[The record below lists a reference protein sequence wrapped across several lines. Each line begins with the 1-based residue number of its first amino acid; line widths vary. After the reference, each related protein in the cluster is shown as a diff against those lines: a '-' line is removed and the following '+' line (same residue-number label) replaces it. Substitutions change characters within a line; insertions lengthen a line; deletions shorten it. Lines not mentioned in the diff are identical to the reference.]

1 MVLDAVAYHFRG
13 EAGGKALIVLKTEK
27 KTEMKK
33 KQTNEKTKQKKTK
46 NYLFVLFLPY
56 GS

>member
-27 KTEMKK
+27 ENEMKK
-33 KQTNEKTKQKKTK
+33 KQTNEKTKWKK
-46 NYLFVLFLPY
+46 N
-56 GS
+56 